1 MSSSCNEESIQQLVC
16 PMGQKAAKR
25 KGKAVQT
32 SYIVNLTGIEKALE
46 KKWCNE
52 RTNTCKKVESIPK
65 LYDIL
70 MQDTSSMNESQLKHH
85 EHTCGVI
92 KKQLSEM

>member
-1 MSSSCNEESIQQLVC
+1 MKE
-16 PMGQKAAKR
+16 
-25 KGKAVQT
+25 
-32 SYIVNLTGIEKALE
+32 LTLA
-46 KKWCNE
+46 
-52 RTNTCKKVESIPK
+52 KKVESIPK

-92 KKQLSEM
+92 KKQLSEI

>member
-1 MSSSCNEESIQQLVC
+1 MKELTL
-16 PMGQKAAKR
+16 AK
-25 KGKAVQT
+25 KM
-32 SYIVNLTGIEKALE
+32 
-46 KKWCNE
+46 
-52 RTNTCKKVESIPK
+52 ESIPK

-70 MQDTSSMNESQLKHH
+70 MHDISSMNESQLKYH